1 MTISKYT
8 KKSTKIPSLR
18 TFVTAAISIIV
29 TVVLLC
35 SIWFCYSKTSKI
47 LTENFEKNIA
57 QNLELITHQ
66 FVEQID
72 LIDSII
78 PLYLADT
85 IISGPL
91 ESVETG
97 TQSTKNKLQIEKQ
110 MSYLY
115 YSTSLASKNYTN
127 SICIVSKDGTI
138 FKLGT
143 SSSPEPAEVQCQ
155 KLLNTLTKKETKL
168 ICRTL
173 PQEDG
178 NIYFIRNLFSS
189 NTGNYIGTFI
199 ISIDK
204 DRYLSYHTKDLD
216 PSWFLCLYNSSMSVF
231 SNPDME
237 KEYMTLKEQQQ
248 RAGELSLQT
257 AFLDDTEY
265 FIASQKLSE
274 PDFTFS
280 VAAPKSLIFADLN
293 SILKSY
299 FLLLIGIVLIA
310 LFTAIAISRA
320 ITRPIDKM
328 IYNINQISEKKQT
341 TLPPMKIYREFDVW
355 ADSFNKMLKQLDT
368 SYNEILQKQLLLKN
382 SEIRTLQTQMNPHFL
397 LNTLNT
403 IAWKAQISDNEEIYQ
418 MVISLGEFLKAN
430 TLSKDQDYITLEKE
444 LRCVKF
450 YIYLQQQRFEDK
462 ISCDIRVP
470 ETLMHISIPCFS
482 IQPLVE
488 NAIVHGLEPKTDKG
502 KLIVQIIETDDHC
515 AEISIIDN
523 GVGFPE
529 GFQIQEIVASDSD
542 AHTHIGLKNL
552 DKRLFLLYGE
562 MARLNID
569 STPGV
574 CTSISFKIPITQGRD
589 SLHDF

>member
-1 MTISKYT
+1 MNKY
-8 KKSTKIPSLR
+8 KKKNTKIPSLR
-18 TFVTAAISIIV
+18 TFITATISIIV

-35 SIWFCYSKTSKI
+35 SIWFCYSKTSRI
-47 LTENFEKNIA
+47 LTDNFESNIT

-66 FVEQID
+66 FIEQID

-85 IISGPL
+85 IISEPL
-91 ESVETG
+91 ESADNC
-97 TQSTKNKLQIEKQ
+97 TKSAKNTLQVEKQ

-115 YSTSLASKNYTN
+115 YSTSLASKNFTN
-127 SICIVSKDGTI
+127 SIYIISQDETI
-138 FKLGT
+138 FKIGT
-143 SSSPEPAEVQCQ
+143 SSSPEPAELQCQ
-155 KLLNTLTKKETKL
+155 ELLKTLDKKETKL

-173 PQEDG
+173 PLDDG

-199 ISIDK
+199 INIDK
-204 DRYLSYHTKDLD
+204 ERYLSYHTKDLD
-216 PSWFLCLYNSSMSVF
+216 PSWFLCLYNSSMVVF
-231 SNPDME
+231 SNPSTE
-237 KEYMTLKEQQQ
+237 KECLTLAEHRQKI
-248 RAGELSLQT
+248 GELSLQT
-257 AFLDDTEY
+257 VLLNDTDY
-265 FIASQKLSE
+265 LIASQELPKL
-274 PDFTFS
+274 DLTFS
-280 VAAPKSLIFADLN
+280 VAAPKSLMFADLN

-299 FLLLIGIVLIA
+299 FLLLVGIVLIG

-320 ITRPIDKM
+320 ITKPIDKM

-341 TLPPMKIYREFDVW
+341 TLPPMKMYREFDVW
-355 ADSFNKMLKQLDT
+355 ADSFNQMLKQLDIY
-368 SYNEILQKQLLLKN
+368 YNDIFQKQLLLKN
-382 SEIRTLQTQMNPHFL
+382 SEIRALQTQMNPHFL

-403 IAWKAQISDNEEIYQ
+403 IAWKAQISNNEEIYQ

-444 LRCVKF
+444 LKCVKF

-470 ETLMHISIPCFS
+470 ESLMHCLIPCFS

-502 KLIVQIIETDDHC
+502 KLIVQIVETDEHYI
-515 AEISIIDN
+515 EISIIDN
-523 GVGFPE
+523 GVGFPDN
-529 GFQIQEIVASDSD
+529 FQLKDIVSSDSD
-542 AHTHIGLKNL
+542 KHTHIGLKNL
-552 DKRLFLLYGE
+552 DKRLFLLYGDI
-562 MARLNID
+562 ARLKID

-574 CTSISFKIPITQGRD
+574 CTSISFKIPITQGKE